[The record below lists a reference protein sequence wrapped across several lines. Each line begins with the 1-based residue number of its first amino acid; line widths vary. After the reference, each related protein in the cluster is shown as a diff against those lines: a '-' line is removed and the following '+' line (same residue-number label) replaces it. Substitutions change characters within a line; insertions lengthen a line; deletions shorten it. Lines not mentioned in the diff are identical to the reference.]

1 MSGGIYNGKCESANS
16 IRFRSDWSLNFGKCT
31 NAWLSRSKDEVGAL
45 VFDPGHQ
52 SFRVGYAGEDIPKIE
67 VPSIATFVNDQTD
80 AMETDLNQ
88 KPSREYLIDNAALR
102 VPRKNGELHSFLK
115 DCMSKNGPELSLCL
129 CNHVP

>member
-1 MSGGIYNGKCESANS
+1 M
-16 IRFRSDWSLNFGKCT
+16 
-31 NAWLSRSKDEVGAL
+31 
-45 VFDPGHQ
+45 FDPGHQ

-88 KPSREYLIDNAALR
+88 KPSREYLIDNAALH

-115 DCMSKNGPELSLCL
+115 DCMSKTRRPGPFSVLPASP
-129 CNHVP
+129 N